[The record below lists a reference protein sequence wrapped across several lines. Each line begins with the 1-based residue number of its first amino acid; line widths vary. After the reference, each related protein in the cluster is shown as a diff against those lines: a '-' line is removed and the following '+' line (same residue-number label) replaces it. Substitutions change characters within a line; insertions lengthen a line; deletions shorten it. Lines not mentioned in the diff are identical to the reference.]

1 MDGGFPMNVTDYLS
15 LSPLLILLA
24 GGLLTL
30 LLETFADAKA
40 LFWSSILGLATFALT
55 GLALLTAPSIGNPL
69 LTPWIV
75 SDALAQSGSLLI
87 LAVAIGVNLISGPL
101 FRKHPTSRSEF
112 DFFLIMA
119 SAGVM
124 LIASSADFLTL
135 FLGLEILSLSLY
147 ILTGYMRGW
156 SLSGEASLKYF
167 LMGAIGAAF
176 LVYGIALIYGA
187 TGTTGFKGLLAAFRS
202 IQDGQEFSLFW
213 GGIAFITV
221 GLSFKAA
228 IVPFHFW
235 APDVY
240 EGAPTPVTAFM
251 SVGVKLGA
259 FLAFARIFLVAL
271 PQFSTHWEEAIAVF
285 AIISLIYANF
295 VALQQTNLRRFFAY
309 SGISHSGFL
318 LIPFAAQGA
327 YSLTALLFYLTV
339 YALATLI
346 AFAVLAEMDEGEGG
360 VRLEDLKGLAYR
372 SPFLTGLF
380 TLSLLTLAGIPPTAG
395 FFAKFYLFKGALE
408 AGHLTL
414 VIIAL
419 LTTVLAF
426 AYYLRFI
433 AILFAQERAKH
444 ETSILSNRI
453 VIFTTAATLALIGLS
468 LFPEPLLALL
478 K

>member
-1 MDGGFPMNVTDYLS
+1 MNFTDYLS
-15 LSPLLILLA
+15 LSPLLILLG

-30 LLETFADAKA
+30 LLETFAEERAS
-40 LFWSSILGLATFALT
+40 FWSSILSLFTFFLAGIAVVFA
-55 GLALLTAPSIGNPL
+55 PPIVNPL

-75 SDALAQSGSLLI
+75 SDHLAKSGSLLI
-87 LAVAIGVNLISGPL
+87 LAVAVGVNLLSGPL

-119 SAGVM
+119 TIGVIM
-124 LIASSADFLTL
+124 IASSDDFLTL

-147 ILTGYMRGW
+147 ILTGYMRNW

-167 LMGAIGAAF
+167 LLGAIGAAF

-187 TGTTGFKGLLAAFRS
+187 TGTTGFEGLLSAF
-202 IQDGQEFSLFW
+202 QALDEGQEFSLFW
-213 GGIAFITV
+213 GGIAFVTV
-221 GLSFKAA
+221 GLCFKAA

-259 FLAFARIFLVAL
+259 FLAFARVFLVAL
-271 PQFSTHWEEAIAVF
+271 PQFSPYWGEAISVF
-285 AIISLIYANF
+285 AILSLVYANF

-318 LIPFAAQGA
+318 LIPLAAQGA
-327 YSLTALLFYLTV
+327 YALPALLFYLTI
-339 YALATLI
+339 YAIATLI
-346 AFAVLAEMDEGEGG
+346 AFAVLAEIDEGEGG
-360 VRLEDLKGLAYR
+360 VRLDDLKGLAYR
-372 SPFLTGLF
+372 SPYLTGLF
-380 TLSLLTLAGIPPTAG
+380 TLALLTLAGIPPTAG

-414 VIIAL
+414 VIVAL

-426 AYYLRFI
+426 TYYLRFI
-433 AILFAQERAKH
+433 ALLFTQERAKQ
-444 ETSILSNRI
+444 ETSILTNRI
-453 VIFTTAATLALIGLS
+453 VILTAAATLALILLS
-468 LFPEPLLALL
+468 FYPEPLLEVL